1 MNDATSRLL
10 HNMQNSLL
18 RVDYYRLKSVF
29 KNTKSSAQ
37 KNKALAA
44 IEQAHQ
50 HFLNRKKQR
59 PKVTLAAD
67 LPVSEQ
73 AAKIRETI
81 SNHQVT
87 IIAGETGSG
96 KTTQIPK
103 ICLQAGFGQFGQ
115 IGCTQ
120 PRRIAAKSV
129 AARVSEELSVPLG
142 KAVGYQ
148 VRFDERYS
156 EDGFIRFM
164 TDGILLQQTLRD
176 KWLNDYD
183 TIIIDEAHERSLN
196 IDFLLGFLKKLLP
209 KRPDLKVIITSAT
222 IDTEKFS
229 AHFDD
234 APIINVS
241 GRSYPVTTHYRP
253 PEEMSIDMEE
263 AIVRAVDAF
272 YKDKKTGDV
281 LVFLP
286 GEREINDT
294 IDRLKKKHLPNTEV
308 LPLYARLT
316 SAQQMAIFNPGTK
329 RRIIVSTNVAETSLT
344 VPRIHGVIDSGLAR
358 ISRYS
363 ARSKIQGLQVE
374 PIAQDS
380 ANQRQGRCGRIAPGH
395 CYRLYSEA
403 DFESR
408 PEHSDPEILRT
419 SLAAVILQTH
429 VLRLGDLEDFPFI
442 DSPDFK
448 QIADG
453 YQLLQ
458 ELKAID
464 EGRQLSAIGRKMAHL
479 PLDVQLSRILLAAGE
494 LGCLKEILIMVSML
508 AVQDPRERPLDV
520 AQAADKAHQKYLDDN
535 SDFTGI
541 LNLWRLLGKTRKELG
556 NNKFRGWCRKNFISI
571 KKYMEWKDVHRQLS
585 QLAKQQK
592 LSLNS
597 GQSSQDSQHEA
608 ILCGFISHV
617 GQFHNER
624 IYLGTRNKKFMLF
637 PGSVLFNRMPQ
648 WVVAA
653 DIVHTSQVY
662 ARMVGQVTVEQINR
676 AGEHLIK
683 HSFYDPYWSKKQG
696 SVMGYRRSTLLGLN
710 LTERE
715 RVHYGPHDPETSRQ
729 LFIEQGLVARQL
741 NTRMAFYRHNSRL
754 MAEIEAEE
762 DRHRKR
768 DLLIEPAALYELY
781 DERIPK
787 GIYSEPQLKKWLKK
801 QSDQPLHFSAK
812 DFYQNQAQTP
822 EKEQFP
828 DHIQIR
834 QLDIPLSYVFA
845 PEQQEDGVTAHLK
858 LAWLNALNGN
868 DFEFLVPGLIQEKV
882 VALIK
887 GLPKSL
893 RRGLIPV
900 NHYAEIIV
908 ELLEHELEFY
918 QQLVAIVRQKNGLET
933 TVDDWQTVDLPPHL
947 RFRYEVQNR
956 KNKMVYQGRSF
967 DEMQGEHQQA
977 ANVSFQKSASE
988 NRQINGAT
996 DWVFETIEP
1005 MVTLDN
1011 GLPAYPALV
1020 DQGNAVGLRFFETGD
1035 QAAYEHTQGIKR
1047 LLQLKYPK
1055 ITKQCRKI
1063 NPNLKAALAWDSLG
1077 TENKFIDAV
1086 IDARLEAGITAHD
1099 TVRTQADFDQLA
1111 QQLSSNLYRDI
1122 YQWLEVLNK
1131 VLIDWYTT
1139 WQTIEDHSESLNDDS
1154 YADMIRELDYLI
1166 YDGFLKMV
1174 SLVQFKHYPRYIE
1187 ALKLRLET
1195 ALHSPQKEI
1204 DKLEQLSEVSDPFY
1218 QRCEDAPVFTRAHQE
1233 FLMTLQEYRVSL
1245 FAQNLGTQQK
1255 VSGKRLKN
1263 LFKGLF

>member
-1 MNDATSRLL
+1 M
-10 HNMQNSLL
+10 
-18 RVDYYRLKSVF
+18 
-29 KNTKSSAQ
+29 
-37 KNKALAA
+37 
-44 IEQAHQ
+44 
-50 HFLNRKKQR
+50 
-59 PKVTLAAD
+59 
-67 LPVSEQ
+67 
-73 AAKIRETI
+73 
-81 SNHQVT
+81 
-87 IIAGETGSG
+87 
-96 KTTQIPK
+96 
-103 ICLQAGFGQFGQ
+103 
-115 IGCTQ
+115 
-120 PRRIAAKSV
+120 
-129 AARVSEELSVPLG
+129 
-142 KAVGYQ
+142 GYQ

-196 IDFLLGFLKKLLP
+196 IDFLLGFLKKLLT

-253 PEEMSIDMEE
+253 PEEMGIDLEE
-263 AIVRAVDAF
+263 AIVRAVDEF
-272 YKDKKTGDV
+272 YRIKKTGDV

-294 IDRLKKKHLPNTEV
+294 IDRLRKKHLPNTEV

-316 SAQQMAIFNPGTK
+316 AAQQMAIFKPGDK

-395 CYRLYSEA
+395 CYRLYSES

-408 PEHSDPEILRT
+408 PEHTDAEILRT

-464 EGRQLSAIGRKMAHL
+464 DGRQLTTIGRQMAHL

-508 AVQDPRERPLDV
+508 AVQDPRERPLDA
-520 AQAADKAHQKYLDDN
+520 AQAADKAHQKYHDDN

-541 LNLWRLLGKTRKELG
+541 LNLWRLLGTTRKELG
-556 NNKFRGWCRKNFISI
+556 NNKFRAWCRKNFISI

-592 LSLNS
+592 LSINS

-608 ILCGFISHV
+608 ILCGFISHI
-617 GQFHNER
+617 GQFHHER
-624 IYLGTRNKKFMLF
+624 IYMGTRNKKFMLF
-637 PGSVLFNRMPQ
+637 PGSVLFNRMPK

-662 ARMVGQVTVEQINR
+662 ARMVGQVTVAQISR
-676 AGEHLIK
+676 AGAHLIK

-710 LTERE
+710 LKERE
-715 RVHYGPHDPETSRQ
+715 RVHYGPEDPETSRQ
-729 LFIEQGLVARQL
+729 IFIEQGLVGRQL
-741 NTRMAFYRHNSRL
+741 NTRMDFYRHNSRL
-754 MAEIEAEE
+754 IAEIEAEE

-768 DLLIEPAALYELY
+768 DLLIEPAALYQLY

-787 GIYSEPQLKKWLKK
+787 GVYSEPLLKKWLKK
-801 QSDQPLHFSAK
+801 QTGQPLHFTPE

-822 EKEQFP
+822 EEEQFP

-834 QLDIPLSYVFA
+834 ELDIPLSYVFA
-845 PEQQEDGVTAHLK
+845 PEQDDDGVTAHLK
-858 LAWLNALNGN
+858 LAWINALNAN
-868 DFEFLVPGLIQEKV
+868 DFEFLVPGLLQEKV

-900 NHYAEIIV
+900 NHYADIIV
-908 ELLEHELEFY
+908 DLLQPDQDFY
-918 QQLVAIVRQKNGLET
+918 QQLVTIVRQKNGLET
-933 TVDDWQTVDLPPHL
+933 TLEDWQAIDLPPHL
-947 RFRYEVQNR
+947 RFHFEVTDR
-956 KNKMVYQGRSF
+956 KDKVVYQGRSF
-967 DEMQGEHQQA
+967 IEMQGEHQQA

-996 DWVFETIEP
+996 DWVFENIEP

-1011 GLPAYPALV
+1011 GLPAFPAII
-1020 DQGNAVGLRFFETGD
+1020 DQGDAVGLRFFETEE
-1035 QAAYEHTQGIKR
+1035 QAAEEHTQGIKR
-1047 LLQLKYPK
+1047 LIQLKYPK
-1055 ITKQCRKI
+1055 ITKQAQKI

-1077 TENKFIDAV
+1077 TDRQLIDAV
-1086 IDARLEAGITAHD
+1086 IDARLEAAIDATE
-1099 TVRTQADFDQLA
+1099 TVHSQTDFDQLA
-1111 QQLSSNLYRDI
+1111 QKLSADLYRDV
-1122 YQWLEVLNK
+1122 YQWLEIINQVL
-1131 VLIDWYTT
+1131 VEWYSV
-1139 WQTIEDHSESLNDDS
+1139 WQAIEAHSESLNEDS
-1154 YADMIRELDYLI
+1154 YSDMIQELDYLI

-1174 SLVQFKHYPRYIE
+1174 TFEQLKHYPRYLD
-1187 ALKLRLET
+1187 ALNMRLET
-1195 ALHSPQKEI
+1195 ALHSPQKEA
-1204 DKLEQLSEVSDPFY
+1204 DKLSQLTEISEPFY
-1218 QRCEDAPVFTRAHQE
+1218 RLCEDAPIFTPAYQE

-1245 FAQNLGTQQK
+1245 FAQSLGTQQK

-1263 LFKGLF
+1263 MFKKVIV

>member
-1 MNDATSRLL
+1 MNDATTRLL
-10 HNMQNSLL
+10 QNMQNALL
-18 RVDYYRLKSVF
+18 QKDYYRLKSAL
-29 KNTKSSAQ
+29 KKAKKAPQ
-37 KNKALAA
+37 KNRVLAD

-50 HFLNRKKQR
+50 HYLNRQNNR
-59 PKVTLAAD
+59 PQVKLAED

-73 AAKIRETI
+73 ADKIRQTI
-81 SNHQVT
+81 TNHQVT

-115 IGCTQ
+115 IACTQ

-164 TDGILLQQTLRD
+164 TDGILLQQTLHD

-196 IDFLLGFLKKLLP
+196 IDFLLGFLKKLIP

-253 PEEMSIDMEE
+253 PEEFGIDLEE
-263 AIVRAVDAF
+263 AIVRAVDEF
-272 YKDKKTGDV
+272 YKEKKTGDL

-316 SAQQMAIFNPGTK
+316 SAQQMAIFNPGDK

-395 CYRLYSEA
+395 CYRLYSET

-408 PEHSDPEILRT
+408 PEHTDAEILRT

-464 EGRQLSAIGRKMAHL
+464 EGRQLTAIGRKMAHL

-508 AVQDPRERPLDV
+508 AVQDPRERPLDA
-520 AQAADKAHQKYLDDN
+520 AQAADKAHQRYHDDN

-541 LNLWRLLGKTRKELG
+541 LNLWRVLGKTRKDLG
-556 NNKFRGWCRKNFISI
+556 NNKFRAWCRKNFISI

-608 ILCGFISHV
+608 ILCGFISHI
-617 GQFHNER
+617 GQFHSER
-624 IYLGTRNKKFMLF
+624 IYFGTRNKKFMLF
-637 PGSVLFNRMPQ
+637 PGSFLFNRMPQ

-653 DIVHTSQVY
+653 EIVHTSQVY
-662 ARMVGQVTVEQINR
+662 ARMVGQVTVEHISR
-676 AGEHLIK
+676 AGAHLIK

-710 LTERE
+710 LIERE
-715 RVHYGPHDPETSRQ
+715 RVHYGPEDPETSRQ
-729 LFIEQGLVARQL
+729 IFIEQGLVARQL
-741 NTRMAFYRHNSRL
+741 NTRMDFYRHNSRL

-768 DLLIEPAALYELY
+768 DLLIEPAALYQLY
-781 DERIPK
+781 DERIPE
-787 GIYSEPQLKKWLKK
+787 GIYSEPLLKKWLKK
-801 QSDQPLHFSAK
+801 QTGNPLHFKAD
-812 DFYQNQAQTP
+812 DFYQNRAQTP
-822 EKEQFP
+822 EQEQFP
-828 DHIQIR
+828 DHIKIR
-834 QLDIPLSYVFA
+834 QLTIPLSYVFA
-845 PEQQEDGVTAHLK
+845 PEQQDDGVTAQLK
-858 LAWLNALNGN
+858 LAWINALNSN

-908 ELLEHELEFY
+908 ALLEHDRDFY

-933 TVDDWQTVDLPPHL
+933 TAEDWQAVDLPPHL
-947 RFRYEVQNR
+947 RFRYEVKNR
-956 KNKMVYQGRSF
+956 KNKTVYQGRSF
-967 DEMQGEHQQA
+967 EEMQGEHQDA
-977 ANVSFQKSASE
+977 ANISFQKSASE
-988 NRQINGAT
+988 NRQINGAS

-1011 GLPAYPALV
+1011 GLPAYPAVV
-1020 DQGNAVGLRFFETGD
+1020 DQDNAVGLRFFETEE
-1035 QAAYEHTQGIKR
+1035 QAEQEHTQGIKR
-1047 LLQLKYPK
+1047 LIQLKYPK
-1055 ITKQCRKI
+1055 ITKQCQKI
-1063 NPNLKAALAWDSLG
+1063 NPNLKANLAWDSLA
-1077 TENKFIDAV
+1077 TDKKLIDAV
-1086 IDARLEAGITAHD
+1086 IDTRLEAGIAAHNP
-1099 TVRTQADFDQLA
+1099 VRTQSDFDQLA
-1111 QQLSSNLYRDI
+1111 EQLSSNLYRDV
-1122 YQWLEVLNK
+1122 YQWLEILNQVIIK
-1131 VLIDWYTT
+1131 WYET
-1139 WQTIEDHSESLNDDS
+1139 WQAIESHSESLSDDS
-1154 YADMIRELDYLI
+1154 YADMIQELDYLI
-1166 YDGFLKMV
+1166 YDGFLKI
-1174 SLVQFKHYPRYIE
+1174 VQLDQLKNYLRYLE
-1187 ALKLRLET
+1187 ALTMRLET
-1195 ALHSPQKEI
+1195 ALHSPQKEA
-1204 DKLEQLSEVSDPFY
+1204 DKLNQLTEVSEPFY
-1218 QRCEDAPVFTRAHQE
+1218 QMCEQAEIFTQTHQE

-1245 FAQNLGTQQK
+1245 FAQSLGTQQK
-1255 VSGKRLKN
+1255 VSSKRLKN
-1263 LFKGLF
+1263 LFKQIG

>member
-10 HNMQNSLL
+10 QNMQNSLL
-18 RVDYYRLKSVF
+18 RGDYHRLKSALN
-29 KNTKSSAQ
+29 KARNPAQ
-37 KNKALAA
+37 KQKALVA

-50 HFLNRKKQR
+50 SFQNRQNQR

-73 AAKIRETI
+73 ADKIRETI
-81 SNHQVT
+81 TSHQVT

-115 IGCTQ
+115 IACTQ

-129 AARVSEELSVPLG
+129 AARVSEELSVSLG

-156 EDGFIRFM
+156 DDGYIRFM

-253 PEEMSIDMEE
+253 PEELGIDMEE

-272 YKDKKTGDV
+272 YKEKKNGDV

-316 SAQQMAIFNPGTK
+316 AAQQMQIFKPGDK

-395 CYRLYSEA
+395 CYRLYSET

-408 PEHSDPEILRT
+408 PEHTDAEILRT
-419 SLAAVILQTH
+419 SLAAVILQTQ

-464 EGRQLSAIGRKMAHL
+464 EGRQLTAIGRKMAHL

-494 LGCLKEILIMVSML
+494 LGCLQEILIMVSML
-508 AVQDPRERPLDV
+508 AVQDPRERPLDA
-520 AQAADKAHQKYLDDN
+520 AQAADKAHQKYHDDN

-541 LNLWRLLGKTRKELG
+541 LNVWRVLGKTRQELG
-556 NNKFRGWCRKNFISI
+556 NKKFRDWCRKNFISI
-571 KKYMEWKDVHRQLS
+571 KKYMEWKDVHRQLT
-585 QLAKQQK
+585 QLAKQQDLK
-592 LSLNS
+592 LNA

-608 ILCGFISHV
+608 ILSGFISHI

-662 ARMVGQVTVEQINR
+662 ARMVGQVTVEQISR
-676 AGEHLIK
+676 AGAHLIK
-683 HSFYDPYWSKKQG
+683 HSYYDPYWSKKQG
-696 SVMGYRRSTLLGLN
+696 SVMGYRRSSLLGLN
-710 LTERE
+710 LSERE
-715 RVHYGPHDPETSRQ
+715 QVHYGPHDPQTSRQ

-741 NTRMAFYRHNSRL
+741 NTRMDFYRHNSRL

-768 DLLIEPAALYELY
+768 DLLIEPTALYQMY
-781 DERIPK
+781 DERIPQ

-801 QSDQPLHFSAK
+801 QAGQPLHFSAE

-822 EKEQFP
+822 EQEQFP

-845 PEQQEDGVTAHLK
+845 PEQDDDGVTAHLK
-858 LAWLNALNGN
+858 LAWINALNAN
-868 DFEFLVPGLIQEKV
+868 DFEFLVPGLLQEKV

-900 NHYAEIIV
+900 NHYADIIV
-908 ELLEHELEFY
+908 ELLEHDQDFY
-918 QQLVAIVRQKNGLET
+918 QQLVTIVRQKNGLET
-933 TVDDWQTVDLPPHL
+933 TIEDWQMVELPAHL
-947 RFRYEVQNR
+947 KFRYEVSNR
-956 KNKMVYQGRSF
+956 KDKTVYRGRSF
-967 DEMQGEHQQA
+967 DQMQGQHQQA

-988 NRQINGAT
+988 NRQVNGAS
-996 DWVFETIEP
+996 DWVFERIEP

-1011 GLPAYPALV
+1011 GLPAYPAVV
-1020 DQGNAVGLRFFETGD
+1020 DQQEAVGLRFFETEE
-1035 QAAYEHTQGIKR
+1035 QAAYEHTRGIKR

-1055 ITKQCRKI
+1055 IIKQAQKI
-1063 NPNLKAALAWDSLG
+1063 NPNMKAALAWDSLG
-1077 TENKFIDAV
+1077 TDKKLIDAV
-1086 IDARLEAGITAHD
+1086 IDARLEVAIDANE
-1099 TVRTQADFDQLA
+1099 TVRSQSDFDQLA
-1111 QQLSSNLYRDI
+1111 QTLSSNLYRDV
-1122 YQWLEVLNK
+1122 YQWLEIINK
-1131 VLIDWYTT
+1131 VLIDWYSV
-1139 WQTIEDHSESLNDDS
+1139 WQAIEEHRESLDEDS
-1154 YADMIRELDYLI
+1154 YSDMIQELDYLI
-1166 YDGFLKMV
+1166 YDGFLKIV
-1174 SLVQFKHYPRYIE
+1174 TFEQLKHYPRYLE
-1187 ALKLRLET
+1187 ALSMRLET
-1195 ALHSPQKEI
+1195 ALHSPQKEA
-1204 DKLEQLSEVSDPFY
+1204 DKLSQLSEISEPFY
-1218 QRCEDAPVFTRAHQE
+1218 QLCEDAPIFTPAHQE
-1233 FLMTLQEYRVSL
+1233 FLMTLEEYRVSL
-1245 FAQNLGTQQK
+1245 FAQSLGTQQK

-1263 LFKGLF
+1263 SLKQVF

>member
-1 MNDATSRLL
+1 MNEATSRLL
-10 HNMQNSLL
+10 QNMQKSLL
-18 RVDYYRLKSVF
+18 RSDYYRLKSALKKA
-29 KNTKSSAQ
+29 KNTAQ
-37 KNKALAA
+37 KNKALTA
-44 IEQAHQ
+44 IDQAHQ
-50 HFLNRKKQR
+50 SFLNRQNQR
-59 PKVTLAAD
+59 PQVTLAAD
-67 LPVSEQ
+67 LPVSDQ
-73 AAKIRETI
+73 ADKIRQTI
-81 SNHQVT
+81 QDHQIT

-115 IGCTQ
+115 IACTQ

-129 AARVSEELSVPLG
+129 AARVSEELSVALG
-142 KAVGYQ
+142 QAVGYQ

-196 IDFLLGFLKKLLP
+196 IDFLLGFLKKLLS

-253 PEEMSIDMEE
+253 PEVLGIDMEE
-263 AIVRAVDAF
+263 AIARAVDEF
-272 YKDKKTGDV
+272 YKEKKTGDI

-294 IDRLKKKHLPNTEV
+294 IDRLKKKHLPNTEI

-316 SAQQMAIFNPGTK
+316 AAQQMAIFNPGDK

-344 VPRIHGVIDSGLAR
+344 VPRIHAVIDSGLAR

-374 PIAQDS
+374 AIAQDS

-408 PEHSDPEILRT
+408 PEHTDAEILRT
-419 SLAAVILQTH
+419 SLAAVILQTQI
-429 VLRLGDLEDFPFI
+429 LRLGDLEDFPFI

-464 EGRQLSAIGRKMAHL
+464 EGRQLTVIGRKMAHL

-508 AVQDPRERPLDV
+508 AVQDPKERPLDA
-520 AQAADKAHQKYLDDN
+520 AQAADKAHQKYHDDH

-541 LNLWRLLGKTRKELG
+541 LNLWRLLAQTRKELG
-556 NNKFRGWCRKNFISI
+556 NKQFKDWCRKNFISI

-592 LSLNS
+592 LTLNS
-597 GQSSQDSQHEA
+597 GQSTQDSQHEA
-608 ILCGFISHV
+608 ILCGFISHI

-624 IYLGTRNKKFMLF
+624 IYMGTRNKKFMLF

-653 DIVHTSQVY
+653 EIVHTSQVY
-662 ARMVGQVTVEQINR
+662 ARMVGQVTVEQISR
-676 AGEHLIK
+676 AGAHLIK
-683 HSFYDPYWSKKQG
+683 HSYYDPYWSKKQG

-715 RVHYGPHDPETSRQ
+715 RVHYGPHDPQTSRQ
-729 LFIEQGLVARQL
+729 IFIEQGLVARQL
-741 NTRMAFYRHNSRL
+741 NTRMDFYRHNSRL

-768 DLLIEPAALYELY
+768 DLLIEPAALFQLY
-781 DERIPK
+781 DERIPD
-787 GIYSEPQLKKWLKK
+787 GIFSESQLKKWLKK
-801 QSDQPLHFSAK
+801 QAGQPLHFTAE
-812 DFYQNQAQTP
+812 DFYQNQAQSP
-822 EKEQFP
+822 EQEQFP

-834 QLDIPLSYVFA
+834 QLNIPLSYVFA
-845 PEQQEDGVTAHLK
+845 PEQADDGVTAHLK
-858 LAWLNALNGN
+858 LAWLNALNAN
-868 DFEFLVPGLIQEKV
+868 DFEFLVPGLIHEKV

-908 ELLEHELEFY
+908 ELLDHDLDFY

-933 TVDDWQTVDLPPHL
+933 TVEDWQAVELPPHL
-947 RFRYEVQNR
+947 CFCYEV
-956 KNKMVYQGRSF
+956 KDHKDKVVYQGRNF
-967 DEMQGEHQQA
+967 TEMQGKHQQA

-1011 GLPAYPALV
+1011 GLPAYPAVV
-1020 DQGNAVGLRFFETGD
+1020 DQHNAVGLRFFETED
-1035 QAAYEHTQGIKR
+1035 QAAQEHTQGIKR
-1047 LLQLKYPK
+1047 MIQLKYPK
-1055 ITKQCRKI
+1055 ITKQCQKI
-1063 NPNLKAALAWDSLG
+1063 NPNLKANLAWDSLG
-1077 TENKFIDAV
+1077 TEQKLIEAV
-1086 IDARLEAGITAHD
+1086 IDARLEAGIAAHD
-1099 TVRTQADFDQLA
+1099 TVRTQANFDQLA
-1111 QQLSSNLYRDI
+1111 EQLSSNLYRDV
-1122 YQWLEVLNK
+1122 YQWLDILNP
-1131 VLIDWYTT
+1131 VLIKWYQT
-1139 WQTIEDHSESLNDDS
+1139 WQTIENHSESLSDKS
-1154 YADMIRELDYLI
+1154 YADMIQELDYLI
-1166 YDGFLKMV
+1166 YDGFLKIV
-1174 SLVQFKHYPRYIE
+1174 SLDQLKHYPRYLE
-1187 ALKLRLET
+1187 ALNMRLET
-1195 ALHSPQKEI
+1195 ALHSPQKET
-1204 DKLEQLSEVSDPFY
+1204 DKLAQLSEVSEPFY
-1218 QRCEDAPVFTRAHQE
+1218 QMCDDADIFTPAHQA

-1245 FAQNLGTQQK
+1245 FAQSLGTQQK

-1263 LFKGLF
+1263 LFKQIF